1 MGYMTR
7 KSALHK
13 FFDLVCSISPR
24 LKRSVWRILYRYI
37 AGLDKEAQ
45 VIFMNYG
52 YASESEKIRLRKI
65 DEKNRYCIQLYHHV
79 ASAIN
84 LKGKDLLEVGCG
96 RGGGS
101 SYIMQYFKPS
111 SMTGIDFSG
120 KSIEFC
126 KKFYSVKGLSFYV
139 GDAEFLPFEDNK
151 FDAVISIESSHCY
164 GNMNQFLREV
174 FRVIR
179 LNGYFLF
186 ADFRNK
192 DEISNLRKQL
202 AHSGFELV
210 REEKITQYV
219 LRALELDNS
228 RRLKLVQKVP
238 SMLHKSFSDFAGL
251 KGTETYESFRSGDR
265 EYFNFVLNKKIKK

>member
-1 MGYMTR
+1 MGYMAR

-13 FFDLVCSISPR
+13 FFDLVCNISPR
-24 LKRSVWRILYRYI
+24 VKRSVWRILYQYVT
-37 AGLDKEAQ
+37 GLDKEAQ

-52 YASESEKIRLRKI
+52 YAPESGKIKLRKI

-101 SYIMQYFKPS
+101 SYIMGYSKPN

-139 GDAEFLPFEDNK
+139 GDAESLPFEDNK
-151 FDAVISIESSHCY
+151 FDAVINIESSHCY
-164 GNMNQFLREV
+164 GDINQFLREV
-174 FRVIR
+174 FRVIKR
-179 LNGYFLF
+179 GGYFLF
-186 ADFRNK
+186 ADFRKKN
-192 DEISNLRKQL
+192 EINTLRKQL
-202 AHSGFELV
+202 AHSGFELIK
-210 REEKITQYV
+210 EERMTQNV
-219 LRALELDNS
+219 LRALGLDNS
-228 RRLKLVQKVP
+228 RRLKLIEKVP
-238 SMLHKSFSDFAGL
+238 KIFHKSFSDFAGL
-251 KGTETYESFRSGDR
+251 KGTETYESFRRGDR
-265 EYFNFVLNKKIKK
+265 EYFNFILKKK

>member
-13 FFDLVCSISPR
+13 FFDLVCIISPR
-24 LKRSVWRILYRYI
+24 LKRSVWRILYQYVT
-37 AGLDKEAQ
+37 GLDKEAQ

-52 YASESEKIRLRKI
+52 YASESEKIKLRKI

-84 LKGKDLLEVGCG
+84 LKDKDLLEVGCG

-101 SYIMQYFKPS
+101 YYIVRYFKPS
-111 SMTGIDFSG
+111 SMTGVDFSG

-139 GDAEFLPFEDNK
+139 GDAESLPFEDNK
-151 FDAVISIESSHCY
+151 FDAVINIESSHCY

-179 LNGYFLF
+179 PDGHFLF
-186 ADFRNK
+186 ADFRKK
-192 DEISNLRKQL
+192 DEINNLRNQL
-202 AHSGFELV
+202 ARSGFELIK
-210 REEKITQYV
+210 EERITQNV
-219 LRALELDNS
+219 LRSLELDNN
-228 RRLKLVQKVP
+228 RKLKLIQKVP
-238 SMLHKSFSDFAGL
+238 KILHKSFSDFAGL
-251 KGTETYESFRSGDR
+251 KGTETYESFRRGDR
-265 EYFNFVLNKKIKK
+265 EYFNFVLKKKK